1 MHVIWIDGVFF
12 WLWWNLFF
20 IDTTAPVVSGCPG
33 NMNLGRYTV
42 ITHNRPSVSDN
53 SRGIKTFEVSPRNA
67 NTTLVL
73 EETPI
78 TITYT
83 AKDFNGNQDSC
94 SFTVNVAGVY
104 FLSENNTVYSTKTLW
119 VFSNVCIIKVQLVVL
134 WFFFFSFIIWT
145 LSAALLFHP
154 YLSSKGRWFI
164 NNWLQNICTWMWRLK
179 SL

>member
-53 SRGIKTFEVSPRNA
+53 SRGIKTLEVSPRNA

-83 AKDFNGNQDSC
+83 ATDFNGNQDSC

-134 WFFFFSFIIWT
+134 WFFFFH
-145 LSAALLFHP
+145 L
-154 YLSSKGRWFI
+154 
-164 NNWLQNICTWMWRLK
+164 
-179 SL
+179 